1 MFYLL
6 FGVPNYKSLQILFYS
21 ALIFSICR
29 FLIHLFY
36 NLKLQT
42 KNLIMNTNDYTE
54 HPADIDTLD
63 EKILRLITQ
72 NARIPFLEVARECG
86 VSGAAIHQRVQRLFN
101 IGVLEG
107 SEFIVS
113 PPKLGYNTCAYMG
126 IYLDKAKYHSK
137 VSEAL
142 RNIPEIVEC
151 HYTTG
156 QYAIFIKIQTKNN
169 VHLKQIIDNELQEI
183 EGIARTETF
192 ISLEMDFKRQVP
204 IK

>member
-1 MFYLL
+1 
-6 FGVPNYKSLQILFYS
+6 
-21 ALIFSICR
+21 
-29 FLIHLFY
+29 
-36 NLKLQT
+36 
-42 KNLIMNTNDYTE
+42 MNTNDYLE
-54 HPADIDTLD
+54 QPADIDALD
-63 EKILRLITQ
+63 EKILKLITQ

-101 IGVLEG
+101 IGVVQG
-107 SEFIVS
+107 SEFIVN
-113 PPKLGYNTCAYMG
+113 PTKLGYNTCAYMG
-126 IYLDKAKYHSK
+126 IYLDKAKYHRQ
-137 VSEAL
+137 VVEAL

-169 VHLKQIIDNELQEI
+169 VHLKQIIDDELQEI